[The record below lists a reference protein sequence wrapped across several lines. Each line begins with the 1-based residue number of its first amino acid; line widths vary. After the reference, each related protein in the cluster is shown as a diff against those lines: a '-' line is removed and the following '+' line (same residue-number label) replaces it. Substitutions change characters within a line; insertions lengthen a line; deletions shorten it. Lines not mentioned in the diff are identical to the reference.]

1 MLLSVENA
9 TIAALGLMVTAVAAR
24 TVTSAMLGGM
34 KKSLDEIRQ
43 KLYSS
48 RSDLGFESERRQS
61 QTDLLSFNERQKV
74 DLLRRIEI
82 TKNDIEILA
91 AEFDEKPK
99 AAAAETEAEAG
110 SGEEGSPGLESF
122 AAPSTTTEGRTAT
135 GRRVAEGE
143 KSDSRPEREGS

>member
-99 AAAAETEAEAG
+99 AAAETEAEAG
-110 SGEEGSPGLESF
+110 SGEDRGDPKVPRHMRSRGESLF
-122 AAPSTTTEGRTAT
+122 
-135 GRRVAEGE
+135 GE
-143 KSDSRPEREGS
+143 